1 MKRTHKHITQ
11 LKSKS
16 GIGFV
21 WDDDKGMDVMPERQ
35 AEWDDLVRVRFLLS
49 CQSMMSNQS

>member
-1 MKRTHKHITQ
+1 MKRMHEHITQ

-16 GIGFV
+16 RIGFV
-21 WDDDKGMDVMPERQ
+21 WNDDKGMDVMPERQ

-49 CQSMMSNQS
+49 CQSTMSDQS